1 MPPLIEYFLDMAL
14 AACIGLSLAVLAVVE
29 LSAK

>member
-14 AACIGLSLAVLAVVE
+14 AAGIGLSLAVLVVIE

>member
-1 MPPLIEYFLDMAL
+1 MPPLIEYFLDVAL
-14 AACIGLSLAVLAVVE
+14 AAGIGLSLAALAVVE